1 MATVKQMHN
10 EQYGDFFEVKN
21 KKGVTLL
28 LSPFGAR
35 GLELNLPLAEGSRNV
50 LVGFDTIEA
59 HKNAYYNASIGPVAG
74 RIAKAVFELN
84 GKTYQTEANQ
94 KGNTLHGGFLG
105 FDKRNW
111 SAETFEEGEKA
122 GVIFTLESKDG
133 DAGFPGNLK
142 VEAIYTLTDND
153 EYKFGFKATT
163 DQATLFNP
171 TNHGYYNLT
180 GSPENS
186 IDEHILEVH
195 ASQVA
200 ETRDDVTTTGQI
212 LPVAGTKFD
221 FFSPKAIGDTML
233 DDPFVLDKDQD
244 CALVLTSPD
253 KKVSLALT
261 TTEPAIVIYTTGKAE
276 VGDVMNGGKMAF
288 HGAVAI
294 EPQKIPGT
302 ESYPEFGS
310 ITLTP
315 EKPYFAESSFKLSY

>member
-10 EQYGDFFEVKN
+10 DQYGDFFEVKN

-28 LSPFGAR
+28 VSPFGAR
-35 GLELNLPLAEGSRNV
+35 GLELNLPLADGPRNV

-59 HKNAYYNASIGPVAG
+59 HKDGYYNASIGPVAG
-74 RIAKAVFELN
+74 RIANAAFELN

-94 KGNTLHGGFLG
+94 NGNTLHGGFLG

-111 SAETFEEGEKA
+111 HAETFEEGDRA
-122 GVIFTLESKDG
+122 GVVFTLESEDG

-142 VEAIYTLTDND
+142 VEAIYTLTDRD

-180 GSPENS
+180 GSPENP
-186 IDEHILEVH
+186 IDDHILEVH
-195 ASQVA
+195 ASKVA
-200 ETRDDVTTTGQI
+200 ETRDDVTTTGRL

-221 FFSPKAIGDTML
+221 FFTPKTIGDTML
-233 DDPFVLDKDQD
+233 DDPFVLDKDQET
-244 CALVLTSPD
+244 ALVLTAPD
-253 KKVSLALT
+253 KKVSLTLT
-261 TTEPAIVIYTTGKAE
+261 TTEPALVIYTTGEPE
-276 VGDVMNGGKMAF
+276 VGSVMNGGKMAV
-288 HGAVAI
+288 HGSVAI

-302 ESYPEFGS
+302 ESYPDFGS

-315 EKPYFAESSFKLSY
+315 DKPYFAESSFQLSY